1 MRRVVEGVRNMHPKL
16 LTKMIH
22 QITAKMNEIHGLK
35 GKRFLQL
42 SSLQKVLS
50 LVVAK
55 SAPLRYFVSLPHF
68 QTFNQI
74 VFHKQVFVN
83 TTTPVA
89 QR

>member
-1 MRRVVEGVRNMHPKL
+1 MRRVVEGVRNIHPKL

-50 LVVAK
+50 LVNAK
-55 SAPLRYFVSLPHF
+55 SAPLRYSVSLLHVQPF
-68 QTFNQI
+68 DQI
-74 VFHKQVFVN
+74 VFPRQLFVN
-83 TTTPVA
+83 TNIPVA